1 METSRRALSKASEG
15 PPECACQSPATTT
28 AAQSSNGPAAAAG
41 RARRLSQRPIAMAR
55 TRAACILLPLVAGER
70 RGDRRA
76 GGLGQDAAVGIEELA
91 LGEGDAAAPAHHL
104 ADAL

>member
-41 RARRLSQRPIAMAR
+41 RAKRLSHRPIATAR
-55 TRAACILLPLVAGER
+55 IRPACIILLPLVAGER

-76 GGLGQDAAVGIEELA
+76 GGLGERAAVGIEELA
-91 LGEGDAAAPAHHL
+91 LGEGEAAPPAHH
-104 ADAL
+104 A